1 MIVGEELFAD
11 VPLVLRMAL
20 HWDIAY
26 IDRPLVAF
34 RLHDATQTRRLAEGG
49 VSEPGVRDRL
59 LAYGQA
65 LLDRRMRFVDEAAL
79 ADEDGQ

>member
-26 IDRPLVAF
+26 ITGHSLPSACTTRHRP
-34 RLHDATQTRRLAEGG
+34 GG
-49 VSEPGVRDRL
+49 WRKK
-59 LAYGQA
+59 A
-65 LLDRRMRFVDEAAL
+65 
-79 ADEDGQ
+79 